1 MKETNTKKKDN
12 KENLTEIQE
21 LLKQLDSLLTETY
34 ETHQYTHTVEI
45 TNLSRKLQDK
55 KLNDEFFISNLT
67 EKENL
72 RLCVNYSKCQM
83 LKFELKVIFCI

>member
-1 MKETNTKKKDN
+1 MMAKEKNMKETNTKKKDN
-12 KENLTEIQE
+12 TDNLTEIQE

-55 KLNDEFFISNLT
+55 KLNDEFLISSLN
-67 EKENL
+67 KEEETLYRYATTLANV
-72 RLCVNYSKCQM
+72 R
-83 LKFELKVIFCI
+83 

>member
-34 ETHQYTHTVEI
+34 ETHQYTHTAEI

-67 EKENL
+67 EKEKKTLDFALIIANV
-72 RLCVNYSKCQM
+72 RC
-83 LKFELKVIFCI
+83 

>member
-12 KENLTEIQE
+12 TDNLTEIQE
-21 LLKQLDSLLTETY
+21 LLKQLDSLITETY

-67 EKENL
+67 EKEKKTLDFALIIANV
-72 RLCVNYSKCQM
+72 RC
-83 LKFELKVIFCI
+83 

>member
-1 MKETNTKKKDN
+1 MKETNTKKKNNTD
-12 KENLTEIQE
+12 NLTEIQE
-21 LLKQLDSLLTETY
+21 LLKQLDFLLTETY

-67 EKENL
+67 EKEKKTLDFALSIANV
-72 RLCVNYSKCQM
+72 RC
-83 LKFELKVIFCI
+83 

>member
-12 KENLTEIQE
+12 TENLTEIQE

-67 EKENL
+67 EKEKKTLDFALIIAN
-72 RLCVNYSKCQM
+72 VTHKQ
-83 LKFELKVIFCI
+83 

>member
-1 MKETNTKKKDN
+1 MMAKEKNMKETNTKKKDN
-12 KENLTEIQE
+12 TDNLTEIQE

-55 KLNDEFFISNLT
+55 KLNDEFFFSNLT
-67 EKENL
+67 EKEKKTLDFALIIANV
-72 RLCVNYSKCQM
+72 RC
-83 LKFELKVIFCI
+83 

>member
-21 LLKQLDSLLTETY
+21 LLNQLDSLLTETY

-67 EKENL
+67 EKEKKTLDFALIIANV
-72 RLCVNYSKCQM
+72 RC
-83 LKFELKVIFCI
+83 

>member
-12 KENLTEIQE
+12 TENLTEIQE

-67 EKENL
+67 EKEKKTLDFALIIANV
-72 RLCVNYSKCQM
+72 RC
-83 LKFELKVIFCI
+83 

>member
-1 MKETNTKKKDN
+1 MMANEKNMKETNTKKKDN

-67 EKENL
+67 EKEKKTLDFALIIANV
-72 RLCVNYSKCQM
+72 RC
-83 LKFELKVIFCI
+83 

>member
-1 MKETNTKKKDN
+1 MMAKEKNMKETNTKKKDN
-12 KENLTEIQE
+12 TDNLTEIQE

-67 EKENL
+67 EKEKKTLYFALIIANV
-72 RLCVNYSKCQM
+72 RC
-83 LKFELKVIFCI
+83 

>member
-1 MKETNTKKKDN
+1 MKETNTKKKDI
-12 KENLTEIQE
+12 KGNLTEVQE

-55 KLNDEFFISNLT
+55 KLNDDFLSQI
-67 EKENL
+67 
-72 RLCVNYSKCQM
+72 
-83 LKFELKVIFCI
+83 

>member
-67 EKENL
+67 EKEKKTLDFALIIANV
-72 RLCVNYSKCQM
+72 RC
-83 LKFELKVIFCI
+83 

>member
-1 MKETNTKKKDN
+1 MKETNTKKKDI
-12 KENLTEIQE
+12 KENLTEVKE

-55 KLNDEFFISNLT
+55 KLNDDFFISNLT
-67 EKENL
+67 EKEKQTLDFALIIANV
-72 RLCVNYSKCQM
+72 RC
-83 LKFELKVIFCI
+83 

>member
-1 MKETNTKKKDN
+1 MMAKEKNMKETNTNKKDN
-12 KENLTEIQE
+12 TDNLTEIQE

-55 KLNDEFFISNLT
+55 KLNDEFFFSNLT
-67 EKENL
+67 EKEKKTLDFALIIANV
-72 RLCVNYSKCQM
+72 RC
-83 LKFELKVIFCI
+83 

>member
-12 KENLTEIQE
+12 TDNLTEIQE

-67 EKENL
+67 EKEKKTLDFALIIANV
-72 RLCVNYSKCQM
+72 RC
-83 LKFELKVIFCI
+83 

>member
-1 MKETNTKKKDN
+1 MMAKEKNMKETNTKKKDN
-12 KENLTEIQE
+12 TDNLTEIQE

-67 EKENL
+67 EKEKKTLDFALIISNV
-72 RLCVNYSKCQM
+72 RC
-83 LKFELKVIFCI
+83 

>member
-1 MKETNTKKKDN
+1 MKETNTKKKDIN
-12 KENLTEIQE
+12 GNLTEVQE

-55 KLNDEFFISNLT
+55 KLNDDFFISNLT
-67 EKENL
+67 EKEKQTLDFALIIANV
-72 RLCVNYSKCQM
+72 RC
-83 LKFELKVIFCI
+83 

>member
-1 MKETNTKKKDN
+1 MMAKEKNMKETNTKKKDN
-12 KENLTEIQE
+12 TDNLTEIQE

-67 EKENL
+67 EKEKKTLDFALIIANV
-72 RLCVNYSKCQM
+72 RC
-83 LKFELKVIFCI
+83 

>member
-45 TNLSRKLQDK
+45 TNLSRKPQDK

-67 EKENL
+67 EKEKKTLDFALIIANV
-72 RLCVNYSKCQM
+72 RC
-83 LKFELKVIFCI
+83 

>member
-12 KENLTEIQE
+12 TDNLTEIQE

-67 EKENL
+67 EKEKKTLYFALIIANV
-72 RLCVNYSKCQM
+72 RC
-83 LKFELKVIFCI
+83 

>member
-34 ETHQYTHTVEI
+34 ETH
-45 TNLSRKLQDK
+45 
-55 KLNDEFFISNLT
+55 
-67 EKENL
+67 
-72 RLCVNYSKCQM
+72 
-83 LKFELKVIFCI
+83 

>member
-1 MKETNTKKKDN
+1 MKETNTKKKDI
-12 KENLTEIQE
+12 KENLTEVQE

-55 KLNDEFFISNLT
+55 KLNDDFFISNLT
-67 EKENL
+67 EKEKQTLDFALIIANV
-72 RLCVNYSKCQM
+72 RC
-83 LKFELKVIFCI
+83 

>member
-1 MKETNTKKKDN
+1 MMAKEKNMKETNTKKKDN

-67 EKENL
+67 EKEKKTLGFALIIANV
-72 RLCVNYSKCQM
+72 RC
-83 LKFELKVIFCI
+83 

>member
-1 MKETNTKKKDN
+1 MKETNTKKKDI
-12 KENLTEIQE
+12 KGNLTEVQE

-55 KLNDEFFISNLT
+55 KLNDDFFISNLT
-67 EKENL
+67 EKEKQTLDFALIIANV
-72 RLCVNYSKCQM
+72 RC
-83 LKFELKVIFCI
+83 

>member
-1 MKETNTKKKDN
+1 MMAKEKNMKETNTKKKDN
-12 KENLTEIQE
+12 TDNLTEIQE
-21 LLKQLDSLLTETY
+21 LLKQLDSLITETY

-67 EKENL
+67 EKEKKTLDFALIIANV
-72 RLCVNYSKCQM
+72 RC
-83 LKFELKVIFCI
+83 

>member
-1 MKETNTKKKDN
+1 MMAKEKNMKETNTKKKDN

-67 EKENL
+67 EKEKKTLDFALIIANV
-72 RLCVNYSKCQM
+72 RC
-83 LKFELKVIFCI
+83 

>member
-12 KENLTEIQE
+12 TDNLTEIQE
-21 LLKQLDSLLTETY
+21 LLKQLYSLLTETY

-67 EKENL
+67 EKEKKTLDFALIIANV
-72 RLCVNYSKCQM
+72 RC
-83 LKFELKVIFCI
+83 